1 MNIRINL
8 SRLKSNLEELGRI
21 GRGEGGV
28 SRPSFSRADLEAR
41 AWLRNRIEDA
51 GLTYREDGAGNQFGR
66 LDGAAGPEAGV
77 VMAGSHIDTV
87 IDGGMFDGAAGV
99 LAALECL
106 QTIREEGLRLRLPL
120 EAASFTDEEGNLVG
134 DFLGSR
140 AFTGTL
146 DRALLE
152 RGTTALGPPLEEI
165 LAATR
170 YTVKTILSAAGQAP
184 ALEAF
189 LELHVEQGPVL
200 DTEGVPVGLVENI
213 NGKQYRWCAFEGESG
228 HAGTVALELRR
239 DAFLG
244 LADFALR
251 ATRHVAARHYGSFV
265 TIGKVRLHPGSFSS
279 IPGRADFSL
288 EFRSASPETL
298 AALEKELIALAG
310 ETAAARG
317 LKFASRLMDQ
327 TRPYGV
333 PERLLKILVEEA
345 DGLGLA
351 HMSIGSGAGHD
362 AQILS
367 ARTDAGMIFIPS
379 PGGISHAPDEGLR
392 WEDLEKGANVLLAA
406 LLRLAS

>member
-1 MNIRINL
+1 MNIRVNL

-21 GRGEGGV
+21 GRGAGGI
-28 SRPSFSRADLEAR
+28 SRPSFSPADLEAR
-41 AWLRNRIEDA
+41 DWLRNRIEDA
-51 GLTYREDGAGNQFGR
+51 GLAYREDGAGNQFGR
-66 LDGAAGPEAGV
+66 LDGAAGPEAKV
-77 VMAGSHIDTV
+77 VMAGSHLDTV
-87 IDGGMFDGAAGV
+87 IDGGMFDGATGV

-140 AFTGTL
+140 AFAGTL

-152 RGTTALGPPLEEI
+152 RGTTALGPPLGEI
-165 LAATR
+165 LAATP
-170 YTVKTILSAAGQAP
+170 YTVETILAAAGQAP

-200 DTEGVPVGLVENI
+200 DTEGVPLGLVDNI
-213 NGKQYRWCAFEGESG
+213 NGKQYWWCAFEGESG
-228 HAGTVALELRR
+228 HAGTVPLELRR

-265 TIGKVRLHPGSFSS
+265 TIGKARLHPGSFSS

-288 EFRSASPETL
+288 EFRSAAPETMEIM
-298 AALEKELIALAG
+298 EKELTALAR

-317 LKFASRLMDQ
+317 LKFAFRLMDK
-327 TRPYGV
+327 TRPYRV
-333 PERLLKILVEEA
+333 PERLIKILTEEA
-345 DGLGLA
+345 DRLGLA
-351 HMSIGSGAGHD
+351 HMPVGSGAGHD
-362 AQILS
+362 AQVLS
-367 ARTDAGMIFIPS
+367 SRTDSAMIFIPS
-379 PGGISHAPDEGLR
+379 PGGISHAPGESLR
-392 WEDLEKGANVLLAA
+392 WEDLEKGTNVLLAG